1 MDQVERYRQIVR
13 ETLLPYTEYPYTDD
27 KVVYEAVFDERADRY
42 IVTAAGWLDEDHR
55 IYFNLVH
62 VDIIDGKIWIQY
74 DGTEDGV
81 GYDFERAGV
90 PKEDIVPAFHPVS
103 VRPHTGYG
111 VG

>member
-1 MDQVERYRQIVR
+1 MDKLECYRKIIK
-13 ETLLPYTEYPYTDD
+13 ETLKPIAAIPYSDPNITMET
-27 KVVYEAVFDERADRY
+27 VFDTAGDHY
-42 IVTAAGWLDEDHR
+42 LIVTTGWEGNTKR
-55 IYFNLVH
+55 VYFNLVH

-74 DGTEDGV
+74 DGTEEGV